1 MIGGQDFARQVAG
14 VEGVPGGGRGMNVS
28 RMQVLSPSQIVFSV
42 VEHDVDTVGVH
53 PEDISK
59 PHNPPWTGSLVLESP
74 GPWDGKDQL
83 LLPLLF
89 GVPHRLHLFP
99 TLHGPRLR
107 EGIWRLWL

>member
-1 MIGGQDFARQVAG
+1 M
-14 VEGVPGGGRGMNVS
+14 EGVPGGGRGMNVS